1 VVPAQLVPGGGDASF
16 GGAAREHPVVMIF
29 GLGLSIAM
37 MGAAASFIAP
47 LQ

>member
-1 VVPAQLVPGGGDASF
+1 MQASE
-16 GGAAREHPVVMIF
+16 GAREHPVVMIF